1 MKRYEVVDVG
11 HEEFVEANV
20 ELYAH
25 VYGQSRPVYYRE
37 DKKKYDPR
45 YEEKYYTNARKQAR
59 KNKMERR
66 WK

>member
-1 MKRYEVVDVG
+1 MKKYMMADVG
-11 HEEFVEANV
+11 HEEFVEANS

-45 YEEKYYTNARKQAR
+45 YEEKYYTNARKQDR
-59 KNKMERR
+59 KRKLDSRR
-66 WK
+66 W

>member
-1 MKRYEVVDVG
+1 MKRYEVVDVDR
-11 HEEFVEANV
+11 EEFTEANV

>member
-1 MKRYEVVDVG
+1 MKKYVMADVDRK
-11 HEEFVEANV
+11 EFAGANN
-20 ELYAH
+20 ELYVR
-25 VYGQSRPVYYRE
+25 VYGQSRLVYYRE